1 MILVSNC
8 CVLKK
13 LGILAQSMELE
24 CMHLHIM
31 RVDLKRF
38 KLPKGPLSFLV
49 NCFCLGFR
57 LDQ

>member
-1 MILVSNC
+1 MREFLVSNY

-31 RVDLKRF
+31 RVGL
-38 KLPKGPLSFLV
+38 
-49 NCFCLGFR
+49 
-57 LDQ
+57 